1 MFTGLTHYKQKSRI
15 IGSQSRLRVSK
26 PHNNALH
33 AFCSIETIE
42 LPLRSSHKKSVFEPR
57 PAPSRKHYGK
67 AFIMR
72 KPCSCFSFFLPGI
85 KFHTTIEMLYYFKE
99 LFIMNNFIFL
109 GPPGAGKGSLAVKVA
124 ADYKIPHISTGDIF
138 RANIKAQTPLG
149 VKVKAI
155 IDSGSLVS
163 DELTFEL
170 VKDRLAQDDCKNGY
184 ILDGFPRT
192 IPQAEMLEGLVS
204 DVKVVNFEIKD
215 EIVIKRLST
224 RRVCK
229 ACGANYNV
237 LTLKPKVE
245 GICDKC
251 GGELYQRDD
260 DKQESIL
267 HRMDVYREQTE
278 PLINFYKEKG
288 KITDLDASIETD
300 ILLGKFK
307 EIFK

>member
-1 MFTGLTHYKQKSRI
+1 
-15 IGSQSRLRVSK
+15 
-26 PHNNALH
+26 
-33 AFCSIETIE
+33 
-42 LPLRSSHKKSVFEPR
+42 
-57 PAPSRKHYGK
+57 
-67 AFIMR
+67 
-72 KPCSCFSFFLPGI
+72 
-85 KFHTTIEMLYYFKE
+85 
-99 LFIMNNFIFL
+99 MNNFIFL

-124 ADYKIPHISTGDIF
+124 EDQKIPHISTGDIF

-192 IPQAEMLEGLVS
+192 IPQAEMLEGLVA
-204 DVKVVNFEIKD
+204 DVKVVNFEIAD
-215 EIVIKRLST
+215 EIVIRRLST

-229 ACGANYNV
+229 ACGANFNI
-237 LTLKPKVE
+237 LTLPPKVE
-245 GICDKC
+245 GVCDKC

-260 DKQESIL
+260 DKQESIM

-278 PLINFYKEKG
+278 PLINFYKNKG

-300 ILLGKFK
+300 VLLGKFK
-307 EIFK
+307 ELFK

>member
-1 MFTGLTHYKQKSRI
+1 
-15 IGSQSRLRVSK
+15 
-26 PHNNALH
+26 
-33 AFCSIETIE
+33 
-42 LPLRSSHKKSVFEPR
+42 
-57 PAPSRKHYGK
+57 
-67 AFIMR
+67 
-72 KPCSCFSFFLPGI
+72 
-85 KFHTTIEMLYYFKE
+85 
-99 LFIMNNFIFL
+99 MNNFIFL

-124 ADYKIPHISTGDIF
+124 EDYKIPHISTGDIF

-192 IPQAEMLEGLVS
+192 IPQAEMLDGLVA
-204 DVKVVNFEIKD
+204 DLKVVNFQISD
-215 EIVIKRLST
+215 DIAIGRLST

-229 ACGANYNV
+229 ACGANYNIK
-237 LTLKPKVE
+237 TLPPKVE
-245 GICDKC
+245 GVCDKC

-278 PLINFYKEKG
+278 PLINYYKNKG

-300 ILLGKFK
+300 ILLGEFK
-307 EIFK
+307 KIF

>member
-1 MFTGLTHYKQKSRI
+1 
-15 IGSQSRLRVSK
+15 
-26 PHNNALH
+26 
-33 AFCSIETIE
+33 
-42 LPLRSSHKKSVFEPR
+42 
-57 PAPSRKHYGK
+57 
-67 AFIMR
+67 
-72 KPCSCFSFFLPGI
+72 
-85 KFHTTIEMLYYFKE
+85 
-99 LFIMNNFIFL
+99 MNNFVFL

-138 RANIKAQTPLG
+138 RDNIKRQTPLG

-163 DELTFEL
+163 DDLTFEL

-192 IPQAEMLEGLVS
+192 IPQAEMLDGLVS
-204 DVKVVNFEIKD
+204 DIKCVNCEIAD

-229 ACGANYNV
+229 GCGANYNV
-237 LTLKPKVE
+237 LTLPPKVE
-245 GICDKC
+245 GVCDKC
-251 GGELYQRDD
+251 GAELYQRDD

-278 PLINFYKEKG
+278 PLISYYTNKG
-288 KITDLDASIETD
+288 KVTNVDSSIETD
-300 ILLGKFK
+300 ILLDDFK
-307 EIFK
+307 KIFPM

>member
-1 MFTGLTHYKQKSRI
+1 
-15 IGSQSRLRVSK
+15 
-26 PHNNALH
+26 
-33 AFCSIETIE
+33 
-42 LPLRSSHKKSVFEPR
+42 
-57 PAPSRKHYGK
+57 
-67 AFIMR
+67 
-72 KPCSCFSFFLPGI
+72 
-85 KFHTTIEMLYYFKE
+85 
-99 LFIMNNFIFL
+99 MNFVFL

-124 ADYKIPHISTGDIF
+124 ADYQIPHISTGDIF

-192 IPQAEMLEGLVS
+192 IPQAEMLEKLVN

-215 EIVIKRLST
+215 EIVIRRLST

-229 ACGANYNV
+229 ACGANFNV
-237 LTLKPKVE
+237 LTLPPKVE
-245 GICDKC
+245 GVCDKC

-278 PLINFYKEKG
+278 PLINYYKNKG

-300 ILLGKFK
+300 ILLGEFK
-307 EIFK
+307 RLF

>member
-1 MFTGLTHYKQKSRI
+1 
-15 IGSQSRLRVSK
+15 
-26 PHNNALH
+26 
-33 AFCSIETIE
+33 
-42 LPLRSSHKKSVFEPR
+42 
-57 PAPSRKHYGK
+57 
-67 AFIMR
+67 
-72 KPCSCFSFFLPGI
+72 
-85 KFHTTIEMLYYFKE
+85 
-99 LFIMNNFIFL
+99 MNNFIFL

-124 ADYKIPHISTGDIF
+124 EDYKIPHISTGDIF

-192 IPQAEMLEGLVS
+192 IPQAEMLEGLVA
-204 DVKVVNFEIKD
+204 DVKVVNFEIQD
-215 EIVIKRLST
+215 EIVIRRLST

-229 ACGANYNV
+229 ACGANFNV
-237 LTLKPKVE
+237 LTLPPKVE

-260 DKQESIL
+260 DKQESIM

-278 PLINFYKEKG
+278 PLINFYKNKG

-300 ILLGKFK
+300 VLLGKFK
-307 EIFK
+307 ELFK

>member
-1 MFTGLTHYKQKSRI
+1 
-15 IGSQSRLRVSK
+15 
-26 PHNNALH
+26 
-33 AFCSIETIE
+33 
-42 LPLRSSHKKSVFEPR
+42 
-57 PAPSRKHYGK
+57 
-67 AFIMR
+67 
-72 KPCSCFSFFLPGI
+72 
-85 KFHTTIEMLYYFKE
+85 
-99 LFIMNNFIFL
+99 MNNFIFL

-124 ADYKIPHISTGDIF
+124 EDYKIPHISTGDIF

-192 IPQAEMLEGLVS
+192 IPQAEMLEKLVD
-204 DVKVVNFEIKD
+204 DVKVVNFEIQD
-215 EIVIKRLST
+215 EIVIRRLST

-229 ACGANYNV
+229 ACGANFNV
-237 LTLKPKVE
+237 LTLPPKVE
-245 GICDKC
+245 GVCDKC

-260 DKQESIL
+260 DKQESIM

-278 PLINFYKEKG
+278 PLINFYKGKG

-300 ILLGKFK
+300 VLLGKFK

>member
-1 MFTGLTHYKQKSRI
+1 
-15 IGSQSRLRVSK
+15 
-26 PHNNALH
+26 
-33 AFCSIETIE
+33 
-42 LPLRSSHKKSVFEPR
+42 
-57 PAPSRKHYGK
+57 
-67 AFIMR
+67 
-72 KPCSCFSFFLPGI
+72 
-85 KFHTTIEMLYYFKE
+85 
-99 LFIMNNFIFL
+99 MNNFIFL

-124 ADYKIPHISTGDIF
+124 EDYKIPHISTGDIF

-170 VKDRLAQDDCKNGY
+170 VKDRLSQDDCKNGY

-192 IPQAEMLEGLVS
+192 IPQAEMLETLVS
-204 DVKVVNFEIKD
+204 DVKVVNFTIKD
-215 EIVIKRLST
+215 EIVIRRLST

-229 ACGANYNV
+229 SCGANFNV
-237 LTLKPKVE
+237 LTLPPKVE
-245 GICDKC
+245 GVCDKC

-278 PLINFYKEKG
+278 PLISFYKEKG

-300 ILLGKFK
+300 ILLGEFK
-307 EIFK
+307 KIFK

>member
-1 MFTGLTHYKQKSRI
+1 
-15 IGSQSRLRVSK
+15 
-26 PHNNALH
+26 
-33 AFCSIETIE
+33 
-42 LPLRSSHKKSVFEPR
+42 
-57 PAPSRKHYGK
+57 
-67 AFIMR
+67 
-72 KPCSCFSFFLPGI
+72 
-85 KFHTTIEMLYYFKE
+85 
-99 LFIMNNFIFL
+99 MNNFIFL

-124 ADYKIPHISTGDIF
+124 EAYKIPHISTGDIF

-192 IPQAEMLEGLVS
+192 IPQAEMLEGLVA
-204 DVKVVNFEIKD
+204 DVKVVNFEIAD
-215 EIVIKRLST
+215 EIVIRRLST

-229 ACGANYNV
+229 ACGANFNV
-237 LTLKPKVE
+237 LTLPPKVE
-245 GICDKC
+245 GVCDKC

-260 DKQESIL
+260 DKQESIM

-278 PLINFYKEKG
+278 PLINFYKNKG

-300 ILLGKFK
+300 VLLGKFK
-307 EIFK
+307 ELFK

>member
-1 MFTGLTHYKQKSRI
+1 
-15 IGSQSRLRVSK
+15 
-26 PHNNALH
+26 
-33 AFCSIETIE
+33 
-42 LPLRSSHKKSVFEPR
+42 
-57 PAPSRKHYGK
+57 
-67 AFIMR
+67 
-72 KPCSCFSFFLPGI
+72 
-85 KFHTTIEMLYYFKE
+85 
-99 LFIMNNFIFL
+99 MNNFIFL

-124 ADYKIPHISTGDIF
+124 EDYKIPHISTGDIF

-192 IPQAEMLEGLVS
+192 IPQAEMLEKLVS

-215 EIVIKRLST
+215 EIVIRRLST

-229 ACGANYNV
+229 ACGANFNV
-237 LTLKPKVE
+237 LTLPPKVE
-245 GICDKC
+245 GVCDKC

-300 ILLGKFK
+300 VLLGEFK
-307 EIFK
+307 KIF

>member
-1 MFTGLTHYKQKSRI
+1 M
-15 IGSQSRLRVSK
+15 
-26 PHNNALH
+26 
-33 AFCSIETIE
+33 
-42 LPLRSSHKKSVFEPR
+42 
-57 PAPSRKHYGK
+57 
-67 AFIMR
+67 
-72 KPCSCFSFFLPGI
+72 
-85 KFHTTIEMLYYFKE
+85 
-99 LFIMNNFIFL
+99 NFIFL

-124 ADYKIPHISTGDIF
+124 EDYKIPHISTGDIF

-163 DELTFEL
+163 DDLTCEL
-170 VKDRLAQDDCKNGY
+170 VKDRLSQDDCKNGF

-192 IPQAEMLEGLVS
+192 IPQAEMFEKICP
-204 DVKVVNFEIKD
+204 DVAVVNFQIAD

-237 LTLKPKVE
+237 ITLPPKKE
-245 GICDKC
+245 GVCDKC
-251 GGELYQRDD
+251 GGEIIQRDD

-278 PLINFYKEKG
+278 PLISFYTEKG
-288 KITDLDASIETD
+288 KIKNFDAAIETAN
-300 ILLGKFK
+300 LLEEFK
-307 EIFK
+307 KVYSL

>member
-1 MFTGLTHYKQKSRI
+1 
-15 IGSQSRLRVSK
+15 
-26 PHNNALH
+26 
-33 AFCSIETIE
+33 
-42 LPLRSSHKKSVFEPR
+42 
-57 PAPSRKHYGK
+57 
-67 AFIMR
+67 
-72 KPCSCFSFFLPGI
+72 
-85 KFHTTIEMLYYFKE
+85 
-99 LFIMNNFIFL
+99 MNNFIFL

-124 ADYKIPHISTGDIF
+124 EDYKIPHISTGDIF

-192 IPQAEMLEGLVS
+192 IPQAEMLDGLVA
-204 DVKVVNFEIKD
+204 DLKVVNFQIKD
-215 EIVIKRLST
+215 EIVIGRLST

-229 ACGANYNV
+229 ACGANFNV
-237 LTLKPKVE
+237 LTLPPKVE
-245 GICDKC
+245 GVCDKC

-278 PLINFYKEKG
+278 PLINYYKNKG

-300 ILLGKFK
+300 ILLGEFK
-307 EIFK
+307 KIF

>member
-1 MFTGLTHYKQKSRI
+1 
-15 IGSQSRLRVSK
+15 
-26 PHNNALH
+26 
-33 AFCSIETIE
+33 
-42 LPLRSSHKKSVFEPR
+42 
-57 PAPSRKHYGK
+57 
-67 AFIMR
+67 
-72 KPCSCFSFFLPGI
+72 
-85 KFHTTIEMLYYFKE
+85 
-99 LFIMNNFIFL
+99 MNNFVFL

-124 ADYKIPHISTGDIF
+124 ADYQIPHISTGDIF

-149 VKVKAI
+149 VKVKEI

-192 IPQAEMLEGLVS
+192 IPQAQMLDSLVS
-204 DVKVVNFEIKD
+204 DLKVVNFVIKD
-215 EIVIKRLST
+215 EIVIDRLST

-229 ACGANYNV
+229 ACGANFNIK
-237 LTLKPKVE
+237 TLPPKVE
-245 GICDKC
+245 GVCDKC

-278 PLINFYKEKG
+278 PLINYYKGKG
-288 KITDLDASIETD
+288 KITDLDAAIETD
-300 ILLGKFK
+300 ILLGEFK
-307 EIFK
+307 KIF

>member
-1 MFTGLTHYKQKSRI
+1 
-15 IGSQSRLRVSK
+15 
-26 PHNNALH
+26 
-33 AFCSIETIE
+33 
-42 LPLRSSHKKSVFEPR
+42 
-57 PAPSRKHYGK
+57 
-67 AFIMR
+67 
-72 KPCSCFSFFLPGI
+72 
-85 KFHTTIEMLYYFKE
+85 
-99 LFIMNNFIFL
+99 MNNFIFL

-124 ADYKIPHISTGDIF
+124 EDYKIPHISTGDIF

-192 IPQAEMLEGLVS
+192 IPQAEMLEKLVS

-215 EIVIKRLST
+215 EIVIRRLST

-229 ACGANYNV
+229 ACGANFNI
-237 LTLKPKVE
+237 LTLPPKVE
-245 GICDKC
+245 GVCDKC

-260 DKQESIL
+260 DKQESIM

-300 ILLGKFK
+300 ILLGEFK
-307 EIFK
+307 KIF

>member
-1 MFTGLTHYKQKSRI
+1 
-15 IGSQSRLRVSK
+15 
-26 PHNNALH
+26 
-33 AFCSIETIE
+33 
-42 LPLRSSHKKSVFEPR
+42 
-57 PAPSRKHYGK
+57 
-67 AFIMR
+67 
-72 KPCSCFSFFLPGI
+72 
-85 KFHTTIEMLYYFKE
+85 
-99 LFIMNNFIFL
+99 MNNFIFL

-124 ADYKIPHISTGDIF
+124 EDYKIPHISTGDIF

-192 IPQAEMLEGLVS
+192 IPQAEMLEKLVS

-215 EIVIKRLST
+215 EIVIRRLST

-229 ACGANYNV
+229 ACGANFNV
-237 LTLKPKVE
+237 LTLPPKVE
-245 GICDKC
+245 GVCDKC

-300 ILLGKFK
+300 ILLGEFK
-307 EIFK
+307 KIFK

>member
-1 MFTGLTHYKQKSRI
+1 
-15 IGSQSRLRVSK
+15 
-26 PHNNALH
+26 
-33 AFCSIETIE
+33 
-42 LPLRSSHKKSVFEPR
+42 
-57 PAPSRKHYGK
+57 
-67 AFIMR
+67 
-72 KPCSCFSFFLPGI
+72 
-85 KFHTTIEMLYYFKE
+85 
-99 LFIMNNFIFL
+99 MNNFIFL

-124 ADYKIPHISTGDIF
+124 EDYKIPHISTGDIF

-192 IPQAEMLEGLVS
+192 IPQAEMLEGLVD
-204 DVKVVNFEIKD
+204 DVKVVNFEIQD
-215 EIVIKRLST
+215 EIVIRRLST

-229 ACGANYNV
+229 ACGANFNV
-237 LTLKPKVE
+237 LTLPPKVE
-245 GICDKC
+245 GVCDKC

-260 DKQESIL
+260 DKQESIM

-278 PLINFYKEKG
+278 PLINFYKNKG
-288 KITDLDASIETD
+288 KITDLDASIETEV
-300 ILLGKFK
+300 LLGKFK